1 MHARARARML
11 THARAHTGMNS
22 APEIVEMLKA
32 GQAVALVSD
41 AGMFGT
47 TSNIHTERIH
57 VVREKKNKKKY
68 DMSYLPHR
76 HLSPRLQTNK

>member
-1 MHARARARML
+1 
-11 THARAHTGMNS
+11 MNS

-57 VVREKKNKKKY
+57 VVREKKNKKKA
-68 DMSYLPHR
+68 
-76 HLSPRLQTNK
+76 